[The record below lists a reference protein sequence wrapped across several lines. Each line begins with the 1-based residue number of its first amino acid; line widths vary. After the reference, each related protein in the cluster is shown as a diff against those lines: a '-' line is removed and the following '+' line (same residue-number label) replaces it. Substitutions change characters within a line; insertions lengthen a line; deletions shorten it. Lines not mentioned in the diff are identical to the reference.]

1 MTVQLWKI
9 VIWYHSDHPDHQI
22 WTPYMLCMSLDQC
35 SPVFSVR
42 DKHFQKVTNW
52 SALVP
57 DINSEQRDLWPFWL
71 MPVALIQWNE
81 WLKICVYVVKGPQIV
96 KKWHQIDDSSLLQK
110 CQLCKIVI
118 WYHSDHQIWTP
129 YMWSMSLDRCSPV
142 FSVRDKNFQK
152 VTNWSTLVP
161 EINSEQRD
169 LWPFWLLP
177 VALIQWKE
185 WPKICVYVVKEPQI
199 VKKWHQIDD
208 SSLLQKCQ
216 FCMLAMYKGQYHAE
230 ND

>member
-1 MTVQLWKI
+1 MW
-9 VIWYHSDHPDHQI
+9 S
-22 WTPYMLCMSLDQC
+22 MSLDQC

-81 WLKICVYVVKGPQIV
+81 WSKICVYVVKG
-96 KKWHQIDDSSLLQK
+96 
-110 CQLCKIVI
+110 
-118 WYHSDHQIWTP
+118 
-129 YMWSMSLDRCSPV
+129 
-142 FSVRDKNFQK
+142 
-152 VTNWSTLVP
+152 
-161 EINSEQRD
+161 
-169 LWPFWLLP
+169 
-177 VALIQWKE
+177 
-185 WPKICVYVVKEPQI
+185 PQI

-230 ND
+230 NDNKSNYAKSWSGTTRTIKFGPHICDLCLWIDALLYSLWETKIFRKSQIEALWCPKSIQSSAICDRFDYCP